1 MLAGRLLPLPGL
13 TRGSLLVFLG
23 RLTRLLLRF
32 GALCLGL
39 LLSRALGLG
48 FGLLGLGASGLRL
61 PLGLLD
67 LHPLGIGLPLLRLLL
82 RERLPLGVG

>member
-1 MLAGRLLPLPGL
+1 VGRLLPLL
-13 TRGSLLVFLG
+13 DITRGRLLLFQGDLA
-23 RLTRLLLRF
+23 RLLLRL
-32 GALCLGL
+32 GSLRLGL
-39 LLSRALGLG
+39 LFFRALGLG